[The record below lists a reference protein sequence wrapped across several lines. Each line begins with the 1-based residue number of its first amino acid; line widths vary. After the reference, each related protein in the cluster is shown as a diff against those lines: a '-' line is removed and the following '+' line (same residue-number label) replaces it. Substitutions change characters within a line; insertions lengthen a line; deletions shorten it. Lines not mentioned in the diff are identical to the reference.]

1 MSDAAEQLHRVADRF
16 AKESQPTHFLF
27 WFVPSLAK
35 PVSSLKDRCFASLPL
50 DPATKL
56 VLATRFGDQQF
67 QLELPG
73 RYFGLAQD
81 SIPVFAYL
89 VWIGPRGLWRELFSL
104 AAGAFTQGRQHDPE
118 FWLRRLVE
126 EAFFNPSDPM
136 VRFSSGPSIM
146 DNDQM
151 FDLWAV
157 LEGLSGATNLPE
169 DVAAQIGALPI
180 PWILRA
186 EHARPFMASEFLC
199 RRYADRLQQKA
210 ASQGVGGAAEPKRP
224 EAAFVF
230 RRDGDGWFIRAFGQ
244 QGHFRNLK
252 GFGYIARLLQN
263 PGAPIP
269 MAQLDGAVDRT
280 ETPSRVSEGHILED
294 SLSVQFQP
302 VQDVLADQEAIEN
315 YQREIAEYLER
326 IAEAERM
333 GDPTTAG
340 VLRNELNALLEHR
353 NQVVGLGG
361 KRRYFQGETD
371 KARIAVHNVLRYA
384 YKKLREGNME
394 HLAKHL
400 EVAIS
405 FQAGGFIY
413 EPIPGVS
420 WEVKD

>member
-1 MSDAAEQLHRVADRF
+1 MVLDFRSGKEQECVPEL
-16 AKESQPTHFLF
+16 KE
-27 WFVPSLAK
+27 
-35 PVSSLKDRCFASLPL
+35 
-50 DPATKL
+50 KL
-56 VLATRFGDQQF
+56 GT
-67 QLELPG
+67 
-73 RYFGLAQD
+73 
-81 SIPVFAYL
+81 
-89 VWIGPRGLWRELFSL
+89 FS
-104 AAGAFTQGRQHDPE
+104 T
-118 FWLRRLVE
+118 
-126 EAFFNPSDPM
+126 
-136 VRFSSGPSIM
+136 
-146 DNDQM
+146 
-151 FDLWAV
+151 
-157 LEGLSGATNLPE
+157 
-169 DVAAQIGALPI
+169 
-180 PWILRA
+180 PWILYA
-186 EHARPFMASEFLC
+186 EHRSPFLSSAALC
-199 RRYADRLQQKA
+199 RQLAQQEEAPASGSPAACGGDSSDRPKQ
-210 ASQGVGGAAEPKRP
+210 AETK
-224 EAAFVF
+224 FVF

-263 PGAPIP
+263 PGTPIP

-280 ETPSRVSEGHILED
+280 ETPSRVSEGYILED

-315 YQREIAEYLER
+315 YQRAIAEYLER

-405 FQAGGFIY
+405 FQAEGFIY
-413 EPIPGVS
+413 EPVPGVS